1 MYTILKLIHLS
12 AAILSFA
19 GFLLRSYWMMSE
31 SEMLRR
37 SWVRILPHIIDTVFL
52 LAGIGLIV
60 ILRLQL
66 MANFWLLIKF
76 AALLVYII
84 LGMIALRRGRS
95 RRTRI
100 SAFIFAVL
108 TYAYIVGVALS
119 KSAASWVTY
128 LSL

>member
-1 MYTILKLIHLS
+1 MYTILKFVHLS

-60 ILRLQL
+60 ILHLQL
-66 MANFWLLIKF
+66 MANHWLLIKF
-76 AALLVYII
+76 AALLVYIV
-84 LGMIALRRGRS
+84 LGAIALRQGRP
-95 RRTRI
+95 RRIRI
-100 SAFIFAVL
+100 TAFIFAVL
-108 TYAYIVGVALS
+108 TYAYIVGVALT
-119 KSAASWVTY
+119 KSAASWITY
-128 LSL
+128 LYL

>member
-1 MYTILKLIHLS
+1 MYTILKFIHLS
-12 AAILSFA
+12 TVILSFA

-37 SWVRILPHIIDTVFL
+37 PWVRVLPHIIDTIFL

-60 ILRLQL
+60 ILHLQL
-66 MANFWLLIKF
+66 MANNWLLIKF
-76 AALLVYII
+76 AALLVYVV
-84 LGMIALRRGRS
+84 LGAIALRRGRS

-100 SAFIFAVL
+100 TAFIFAVL
-108 TYAYIVGVALS
+108 TYTYIVGVALT
-119 KSAASWVTY
+119 KSALSWITY

>member
-19 GFLLRSYWMMSE
+19 VFLLRSYWMMSE
-31 SEMLRR
+31 SEMLQR

-60 ILRLQL
+60 ILHLQL
-66 MANFWLLIKF
+66 MANYWLLIKF
-76 AALLVYII
+76 AALLVYIV
-84 LGMIALRRGRS
+84 LGAIALRRGRS

-100 SAFIFAVL
+100 SAFILAVL
-108 TYAYIVGVALS
+108 AYTYIVGVALS
-119 KSAASWVTY
+119 KSAASWITY